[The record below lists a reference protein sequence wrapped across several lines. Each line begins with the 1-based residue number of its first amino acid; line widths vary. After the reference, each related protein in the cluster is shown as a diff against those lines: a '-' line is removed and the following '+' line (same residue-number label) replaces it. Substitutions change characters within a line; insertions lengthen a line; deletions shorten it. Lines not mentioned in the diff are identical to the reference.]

1 MNLKTRKIIIFIS
14 LLIVIYLG
22 FKFYCYKK
30 YESSSSLELS
40 NIKINGKMTIN
51 HVDLSDSEY
60 ITFRNLKFKNI
71 FDGYEKLNEKNDT
84 YKMILK
90 GENGDI
96 GRAIFIGTDDQY
108 VYIIN
113 NNEEYKTLSKSVI
126 KKENIKDD
134 FDFLKYMEKHND
146 DKVKF
151 FMTTR
156 RQKQIYS
163 VNEFKSLMLPSIEFI
178 KEVDGDF
185 RGYIFKTN
193 KDIIEVNI
201 LKDNKKYYFTFIG
214 NYTDNFVNE
223 FMNTVVIE

>member
-40 NIKINGKMTIN
+40 NIKINGKMTTN

>member
-1 MNLKTRKIIIFIS
+1 MNLKIKKIIIFIS
-14 LLIVIYLG
+14 LLILIYLG

-30 YESSSSLELS
+30 YESSSFLELS
-40 NIKINGKMTIN
+40 NVKINGKMIIN

-71 FDGYEKLNEKNDT
+71 FDGYEKLNEETDT
-84 YKMILK
+84 YKMIFK
-90 GENGDI
+90 GENGNID
-96 GRAIFIGTDDQY
+96 RAIFIGIDNQY

-113 NNEEYKTLSKSVI
+113 NNKEYKTLSKNVI

-146 DKVKF
+146 DEVKF

-163 VNEFKSLMLPSIEFI
+163 VNEFKSSMLPSIEFA

-201 LKDNKKYYFTFIG
+201 LKDNKKYYFTFLG
-214 NYTDNFVNE
+214 NYTDNFVND